1 LRPFSKYYPG
11 LLLCCLSGSFARTM
25 AQAPPAT
32 TEPNAS
38 NTAASTASPVLLNE
52 PPSVSKAMHLY
63 RDRKYDD
70 AVTEYKRVIQA
81 GFNAPAGYAGL
92 ARVELKQNKVADAA
106 AAAQKGIDLGPH
118 LAATHIALGEVYF
131 RQGKIEEAADEF
143 RKLVVAN
150 TSDAQ
155 AYYGMA
161 KVMHASSYHKKE
173 KLLIDRAHQLNPD
186 DPDIRQAWMASLS
199 LTERIKELQAVLD
212 AGTLE
217 SAVRADSEKHLARLK
232 EIARQPERGCR
243 LPTAVKS
250 TQTDL
255 LPIMHDARIS
265 NGYGLPVKVNGTPST
280 LLLDTGA
287 GGILISKRI
296 ADKAGVHK
304 IIDNK
309 VGGIGDAGEQ
319 AGYLGYASSIRI
331 GDLEFQDCYVQVM
344 EKRFSDSEDGLLGA
358 DVFSDFLVDL
368 DFPNHQVRLSQ
379 LPEDPSQPATPA
391 ALDSQAELI
400 RQPHDKYIAPEMKS
414 FSPVYRLG
422 HDLLL
427 PTKVNDKGPVLFL
440 IDTGSFANMIA
451 LDLARVVGKV
461 AETDTAKVKGIS
473 GDVKKVYRAQ
483 DVVLQFSG
491 YRQRMNTMLSLDM
504 SNISI
509 GAHTE
514 VSGIYGF
521 EMLHMLE
528 IKIDYRDG
536 LVAFTFDSNRYH

>member
-1 LRPFSKYYPG
+1 
-11 LLLCCLSGSFARTM
+11 
-25 AQAPPAT
+25 
-32 TEPNAS
+32 
-38 NTAASTASPVLLNE
+38 
-52 PPSVSKAMHLY
+52 MHLY

-70 AVTEYKRVIQA
+70 AITEYKRVIEA
-81 GFNAPAGYAGL
+81 GFNAPTAYAGL
-92 ARVELKQNKVADAA
+92 ARVALKQERVADAA
-106 AAAQKGIDLGPH
+106 AAAQKGIELGPN

-150 TSDAQ
+150 TSDAR

-161 KVMHASSYHKKE
+161 RVMHASSYHKKE

-186 DPDIRQAWMASLS
+186 DPDIRQPWMASLG
-199 LTERIKELQAVLD
+199 LEEQIKELQTRLD
-212 AGTLE
+212 AKDLAPAARTE
-217 SAVRADSEKHLARLK
+217 SKN
-232 EIARQPERGCR
+232 
-243 LPTAVKS
+243 

-255 LPIMHDARIS
+255 LPIMHDARNS
-265 NGYGLPVKVNGTPST
+265 SGYGLPVKVNGTPST

-309 VGGIGDAGEQ
+309 VGGIGDNGDQ
-319 AGYLGYASSIRI
+319 AGYLGYANSIKI
-331 GDLEFQDCYVQVM
+331 GDLEFHDCYVEVM

-368 DFPNHQVRLSQ
+368 DFPNHTVRLSQ

-391 ALDSQAELI
+391 ALNSEAELT

-414 FSPVYRLG
+414 FSPVYRID

-440 IDTGSFANMIA
+440 IDTGSFSNLIA
-451 LDLARVVGKV
+451 LDLARAVGKV
-461 AETDTAKVKGIS
+461 GVTDAVKIKGIS
-473 GDVKKVYRAQ
+473 GEVKKVYRVQ
-483 DVVLQFSG
+483 DVILQFSG
-491 YRQRMNTMLSLDM
+491 YRQRMNEMLSLDM
-504 SNISI
+504 NNMSNDAETEIS
-509 GAHTE
+509 GM
-514 VSGIYGF
+514 YGF
-521 EMLHMLE
+521 EMLQMLE

-536 LVAFTFDSNRYH
+536 LVTFKFDSKRFHSPSLL

>member
-1 LRPFSKYYPG
+1 
-11 LLLCCLSGSFARTM
+11 M
-25 AQAPPAT
+25 AQAPAAT
-32 TEPNAS
+32 TEPNSSVA
-38 NTAASTASPVLLNE
+38 AASTATPVLANE

-70 AVTEYKRVIQA
+70 AITEYKRVIQA

-92 ARVELKQNKVADAA
+92 ARVALKQNKVADAA
-106 AAAQKGIDLGPH
+106 AAAQKGIELGPN
-118 LAATHIALGEVYF
+118 LAATHVALGEVYF

-186 DPDIRQAWMASLS
+186 DPDIRQAWMASLT
-199 LTERIKELQAVLD
+199 LTDRIKELQAVLD
-212 AGTLE
+212 TGTLE
-217 SAVRADSEKHLARLK
+217 PAVRADSEKHLARLK
-232 EIARQPERGCR
+232 EIASQPVRGCR

-265 NGYGLPVKVNGTPST
+265 TGYGLPVKINGTPST

-319 AGYLGYASSIRI
+319 AGYLGYANSIRI

-358 DVFSDFLVDL
+358 DVFADFLVDL

-391 ALDSQAELI
+391 ALDSQVEVT
-400 RQPHDKYIAPEMKS
+400 RQPHDKYIAPEMNS
-414 FSPVYRLG
+414 FSPVYRIG

-461 AETDTAKVKGIS
+461 GETDTAKVKGIS

-483 DVVLQFSG
+483 DVILQFSG
-491 YRQRMNTMLSLDM
+491 CRQRMNTMLSLDM
-504 SNISI
+504 SNISN
-509 GAHTE
+509 GAQTE

-521 EMLHMLE
+521 EMLQMLE

-536 LVAFTFDSNRYH
+536 LVAFKFDSKRFHSPSLL